1 MAESPIVR
9 TKRDGIITITDG
21 TRTYVVAYE
30 PGNFS
35 VDFPLEEVLNFLD
48 RGVIGTTPSLRL
60 GDDKPMTG
68 AFSSYLRDIMDTAG
82 SPTYTTLM
90 DLAVVPTGR
99 YVASNWTS
107 TLGSS
112 SDVKTWTI
120 QFTIDGT
127 FAGESDKTMSLTFV
141 VLRAKMSEG
150 DPDMVEISFTS
161 YQVRPT
167 FA

>member
-1 MAESPIVR
+1 MAESLIVR

-21 TRTYVVAYE
+21 TKTYVAAYE

-35 VDFPLEEVLNFLD
+35 ADFPLEDVLLFLD

-68 AFSSYLRDIMDTAG
+68 AFSVYLRDMMDTAG
-82 SPTYTTLM
+82 SPTYTTIM
-90 DLAVVPTGR
+90 DLSIVPTGR

-107 TLGSS
+107 TIGSS

-120 QFTIDGT
+120 QFTVDGT
-127 FAGESDKTMSLTFV
+127 FAGESDKTMSFTFC
-141 VLRAKMSEG
+141 VLRAKLAEG
-150 DPDMVEISFTS
+150 DPSMVDVSFTS